1 MTKTVD
7 QTLRNLDNDHLIYI
21 LLYGSKKFNFNLNKE
36 IIKVRWERTFRRKS
50 YLE

>member
-36 IIKVRWERTFRRKS
+36 IIKVRWERTFRWKS